1 MYKRILFSTCLSE
14 YCDHIFNYTLN
25 LAKDNGASL
34 WIYYG
39 LGRLK
44 MNQEQADNAIR
55 DAETQVADAYVERIK
70 AKVLTDYKINVSDGD
85 VASEMTKLAR
95 NAGMDVIIMGTSTQA
110 PVPTG
115 EDINI
120 GPLGPVVS
128 ETILWAPCPVL
139 VIPPS
144 LVPGL
149 AHG

>member
-1 MYKRILFSTCLSE
+1 MYKKILFGTCLSK

-70 AKVLTDYKINVSDGD
+70 AKGLTDYKINVSDGD

-115 EDINI
+115 EDINV

-144 LVPGL
+144 LIPGL

>member
-1 MYKRILFSTCLSE
+1 
-14 YCDHIFNYTLN
+14 
-25 LAKDNGASL
+25 
-34 WIYYG
+34 
-39 LGRLK
+39 

-70 AKVLTDYKINVSDGD
+70 AKGLADYKINVSDGD